1 MMNTEAKVV
10 VFGPGSRFLDSP
22 ITETYKGWRKHGD
35 GGGGRF
41 DAGAKKLIYTADICT
56 NTILIVFAM

>member
-1 MMNTEAKVV
+1 MVLV
-10 VFGPGSRFLDSP
+10 VFGGGSRFLVSP
-22 ITETYKGWRKHGD
+22 ITGRYTRWRKHGD